1 MSFQTGKTDETMK
14 KISEDY
20 SKKVNDAIDEKISRV
35 EPVLVI
41 IMSVVVGFVL
51 FSVMIP
57 MLSVITLI

>member
-1 MSFQTGKTDETMK
+1 MK

-57 MLSVITLI
+57 MLSVITSI